1 MGSSAIDA
9 YVVGSG
15 ADGRAGT
22 FRGLL
27 NVRSLPAASAAF
39 SLSRHPDT
47 PHHVLDA
54 RSGLGTV
61 GRFARGNAAPVVAT
75 FHEAT
80 DAARRPPAWLQ
91 DRVTAAILVSESQRA
106 AFVERFPAERT
117 FVVPY
122 GVDTER
128 FVSAAAPPSD
138 RRVAVPRAA
147 CDESLVTRVAEHTRA
162 QVPDATFTRVKS
174 GDASRLDTYQRATV
188 ALFPAT
194 RAVSSRALLEAMA
207 TGAAIVATD
216 VGGVREYV
224 DRAAILVAPND
235 AAALADALVRVFQD
249 RDLATELGRRA
260 RERARQF
267 DLATA
272 ADRHRAV
279 YRWCTDAQASRSA

>member
-1 MGSSAIDA
+1 VGSSAIDA

-27 NVRSLPAASAAF
+27 NVRPLPAASAAF
-39 SLSRHPDT
+39 SLSRHPET

-54 RSGLGTV
+54 RSGLRVV
-61 GRFARGNAAPVVAT
+61 GQFARGDAAPVVAT
-75 FHEAT
+75 FHDAT

-91 DRVTAAILVSESQRA
+91 ERVTAAILVSESQRA
-106 AFVERFPAERT
+106 TFGDRFPAERT

-128 FVSAAAPPSD
+128 FVPAATPASD
-138 RRVAVPRAA
+138 RRVAVPRGV
-147 CDESLVTRVAEHTRA
+147 CDEALLTRVTEHTRA
-162 QVPDATFTRVKS
+162 QVPDATFTRVKG

-194 RAVSSRALLEAMA
+194 RDAASRALLEAMA
-207 TGAAIVATD
+207 TGAAIVAMA
-216 VGGVREYV
+216 VGAVREYV
-224 DRAAILVAPND
+224 DRAGILVPPDD
-235 AAALADALVRVFQD
+235 ATALADALVGVLQD

-267 DLATA
+267 DLAAA

-279 YRWCTDAQASRSA
+279 YRWCARTRVSRPT

>member
-1 MGSSAIDA
+1 VGSSAIDA

-27 NVRSLPAASAAF
+27 NVRPVAAASAAF
-39 SLSRHPDT
+39 SLSRHRDT

-54 RSGLGTV
+54 RSGLRTV

-80 DAARRPPAWLQ
+80 DAAGRPPTWLHE
-91 DRVTAAILVSESQRA
+91 RVTAAILVAESHRA
-106 AFVERFPAERT
+106 AFGDRFPAERT

-122 GVDTER
+122 GVDTDH
-128 FVSAAAPPSD
+128 FVPAATPASD

-147 CDESLVTRVAEHTRA
+147 CDEALVTRVTALTLA
-162 QVPDATFTRVKS
+162 QVPDATFTRVKG
-174 GDASRLDTYQRATV
+174 GDSSRLDTYQRATV

-194 RAVSSRALLEAMA
+194 RDAPSRALLEAMA
-207 TGAAIVATD
+207 TGTAIIATD

-224 DRAAILVAPND
+224 DRAGILVAPDD
-235 AAALADALVRVFQD
+235 AAALADALVRVVLD

-260 RERARQF
+260 RERARHF
-267 DLATA
+267 DLVTA
-272 ADRHRAV
+272 ADRHRAI
-279 YRWCTDAQASRSA
+279 YRWCARTQGSRRA